1 MTARMYG
8 GLQLPAAQQKNL
20 NSKKTVG
27 NGVPEFVPEWVD
39 GQEYLRGE
47 YEPVDTGISLPVE
60 GNQKEEPNQHIIAHN

>member
-1 MTARMYG
+1 MYG

-39 GQEYLRGE
+39 GQEYPQGE
-47 YEPVDTGISLPVE
+47 DEPVDDGTNVPADGS
-60 GNQKEEPNQHIIAHN
+60 QKEEPSQHNIG